1 MGDVCLGVAKVIW
14 FEYGNVVKKIDLS
27 KKKMKPSL
35 KHLTLTIITNEPYQ
49 RALLPN
55 ELANEISDLRLRLR
69 PLLIKYVDGNVVQ
82 FLDLRRSGQHFLVDK
97 KTIPIAILK
106 DAISSVGRCE
116 TRFVSFE
123 LFESQDPNDRI
134 MPTQLTESA
143 REALNRFHPTFYKPT
158 RKFHKSN
165 PHIDLIYKKINVHDE
180 PRIHIKRMPYMHQFV
195 FRKQKIIKKDL

>member
-82 FLDLRRSGQHFLVDK
+82 FFG
-97 KTIPIAILK
+97 P
-106 DAISSVGRCE
+106 E
-116 TRFVSFE
+116 T
-123 LFESQDPNDRI
+123 
-134 MPTQLTESA
+134 
-143 REALNRFHPTFYKPT
+143 
-158 RKFHKSN
+158 
-165 PHIDLIYKKINVHDE
+165 
-180 PRIHIKRMPYMHQFV
+180 
-195 FRKQKIIKKDL
+195 